1 MEGEVLMSTIQVI
14 LTILLL
20 LASLV
25 MIVSVL
31 LQKGDAEGMSA
42 LTGGGGTNSFYGK
55 NKSKTMQGR
64 LAAATKAAAI
74 TFVALCLVMIFVK

>member
-1 MEGEVLMSTIQVI
+1 MSTIQVI
-14 LTILLL
+14 LTILLM

-42 LTGGGGTNSFYGK
+42 LTGGGGTNSFFGK
-55 NKSKTMQGR
+55 NKSKTAQGR

-74 TFVALCLVMIFVK
+74 TFVVLCLIMIFVK

>member
-1 MEGEVLMSTIQVI
+1 MSTIQVI
-14 LTILLL
+14 FSILLM

-31 LQKGDAEGMSA
+31 LQKGDADAMSS
-42 LTGGGGTNSFYGK
+42 LTGGGSSSYFGK

-64 LAAATKAAAI
+64 LAAATKGASI
-74 TFVALCLVMIFVK
+74 VFVVLCLVMIFVK

>member
-1 MEGEVLMSTIQVI
+1 MSTIQVI
-14 LTILLL
+14 LTVLLL

-31 LQKGDAEGMSA
+31 LQKGDADAMSA
-42 LTGGGGTNSFYGK
+42 ITGGGGTNSFFGK

-64 LAAATKAAAI
+64 LAAATKGASI
-74 TFVALCLVMIFVK
+74 VFVVLCLVMIFVK